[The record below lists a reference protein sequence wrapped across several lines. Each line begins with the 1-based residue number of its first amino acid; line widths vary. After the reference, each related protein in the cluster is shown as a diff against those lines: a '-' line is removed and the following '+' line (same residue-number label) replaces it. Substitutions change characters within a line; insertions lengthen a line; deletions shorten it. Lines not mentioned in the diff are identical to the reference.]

1 MDEKKLGNEAVE
13 KMISQVPDWEL
24 IEEDGIKKLKRTY
37 DFSNFAQALDFTNR
51 VGEIAEM
58 ERHHPIITLT
68 WGRVTVTWYTH
79 NIKGLQ
85 ENDFTMATKTDELY

>member
-13 KMISQVPDWEL
+13 EMMSQVPDWEL

-37 DFSNFAQALDFTNR
+37 DFRNFAKALDFTNR
-51 VGEIAEM
+51 VGEIAEVAG
-58 ERHHPIITLT
+58 HHPIITLT

-79 NIKGLQ
+79 KIKGLQ
-85 ENDFTMATKTDELY
+85 ENDFTMAAKTDELY